1 MPTTKGNEETQ
12 NSKLCR
18 SSELP
23 FPFIAFPA
31 ERGKIQVMANK
42 KSVVPFR
49 LLPLKNDFVF
59 KLVFGDKRRVE
70 LLTAFL
76 QAVLDLPA
84 CEYEKVTI
92 VDPNVKREYSKDKAG
107 ILDVKI
113 HTKSGNVI
121 DVEIQVVPDAPLE
134 KRILFYQAKMLTEQI
149 GEGNDYDVIK
159 PVISIVITDF
169 PLIARSKAYHHR
181 FRFYDAKHNVELT
194 NVQEINTLELT
205 KLPKASDETD
215 LFDWM
220 MLIRAKSEEE
230 YIMLAEKKPIFK
242 KVVAV
247 VKKLSA
253 DEEAR
258 MEYDQ
263 HELWRMDY
271 AATVRN
277 AARKGMA
284 RGLERGLA
292 EGMEKGLEKGM
303 EKGKTEGTMEEK
315 MKTARIMK
323 SKGFSIADIAD
334 ITGLTKKEIGK
345 L

>member
-1 MPTTKGNEETQ
+1 MARKNGNAP
-12 NSKLCR
+12 L
-18 SSELP
+18 
-23 FPFIAFPA
+23 
-31 ERGKIQVMANK
+31 
-42 KSVVPFR
+42 R
-49 LLPLKNDFVF
+49 LFPLKNDFVF
-59 KLVFGDKRRVE
+59 KLVFGDKRRVD

-84 CEYEKVTI
+84 EEYKKVTI
-92 VDPNVKREYSKDKAG
+92 VDPNVRKEYNKDKAG

-113 HTKSGNVI
+113 HTTSGNVI
-121 DVEIQVVPDAPLE
+121 DVEIQVEPDAPLE

-159 PVISIVITDF
+159 PVISVVIMDF
-169 PLIARSKAYHHR
+169 HLIADSKAYHHR
-181 FRFYDAKHNVELT
+181 FRFYDAKNRVELT

-205 KLPKASDETD
+205 KLPTKSDETD

-230 YIMLAEKKPIFK
+230 YDMLAEKKPVFK

-258 MEYDQ
+258 MEYDK

-271 AATVRN
+271 AATMRN
-277 AARKGMA
+277 ATRKGKA
-284 RGLERGLA
+284 RGLEEGLA
-292 EGMEKGLEKGM
+292 KGLAKGRAEGRAEGKVEGKAEGKAEGKM
-303 EKGKTEGTMEEK
+303 E
-315 MKTARIMK
+315 TARMMK

-334 ITGLTKKEIGK
+334 ITGLTKEEIEGV
-345 L
+345 

>member
-1 MPTTKGNEETQ
+1 
-12 NSKLCR
+12 
-18 SSELP
+18 
-23 FPFIAFPA
+23 
-31 ERGKIQVMANK
+31 MANK
-42 KSVVPFR
+42 KSTAPFR

-76 QAVLDLPA
+76 QAVLELPVE
-84 CEYEKVTI
+84 EYEKVTL
-92 VDPNVKREYSKDKAG
+92 VDPNVKKEYSKDKAG

-121 DVEIQVVPDAPLE
+121 DVEIQVEPDAPLE

-149 GEGNDYDVIK
+149 GAGNDYDVIK
-159 PVISIVITDF
+159 PVISIIITDF
-169 PLIARSKAYHHR
+169 PLIDGSKAYHHR
-181 FRFYDAKHNVELT
+181 FRFYDAKNKVELT

-205 KLPKASDETD
+205 KLPKTSDETD

-220 MLIRAKSEEE
+220 LLIRAKSEEE
-230 YIMLAEKKPIFK
+230 YTMLAEKKPIFK

-271 AATVRN
+271 AATMRN

-284 RGLERGLA
+284 RGLE
-292 EGMEKGLEKGM
+292 KGM
-303 EKGKTEGTMEEK
+303 EKGRAEGKSEGKMEGK
-315 MKTARIMK
+315 METARIMK
-323 SKGFSIADIAD
+323 SKGFSIADIAS
-334 ITGLTKKEIGK
+334 ITGLTKKEIEK

>member
-1 MPTTKGNEETQ
+1 MVKK
-12 NSKLCR
+12 NSAAA
-18 SSELP
+18 P
-23 FPFIAFPA
+23 
-31 ERGKIQVMANK
+31 
-42 KSVVPFR
+42 R

-59 KLVFGDKRRVE
+59 KLVFGDKRRVD

-84 CEYEKVTI
+84 EEYKKVTI
-92 VDPNVKREYSKDKAG
+92 VDPNVKKEYSKDKAG

-113 HTKSGNVI
+113 HTKSGNIV
-121 DVEIQVVPDAPLE
+121 DVEIQVEPDAPLE

-159 PVISIVITDF
+159 PVISVVITDF
-169 PLIARSKAYHHR
+169 HLIAGSKAYHHR
-181 FRFYDAKHNVELT
+181 FRFYDAKNKVEFT
-194 NVQEINTLELT
+194 NVQEINTLELS
-205 KLPKASDETD
+205 KLPKKSDETD

-230 YIMLAEKKPIFK
+230 YDMLAEKKPIFK

-258 MEYDQ
+258 MEYDK

-271 AATVRN
+271 AATMRN

-284 RGLERGLA
+284 RGLVE
-292 EGMEKGLEKGM
+292 GLEKGM
-303 EKGKTEGTMEEK
+303 AEGKAEGKAE
-315 MKTARIMK
+315 TARNMK
-323 SKGFSIADIAD
+323 SRGFSIADIAD
-334 ITGLTKKEIGK
+334 ITGLTKEEIEK
-345 L
+345 M

>member
-1 MPTTKGNEETQ
+1 
-12 NSKLCR
+12 
-18 SSELP
+18 
-23 FPFIAFPA
+23 
-31 ERGKIQVMANK
+31 MANK
-42 KSVVPFR
+42 KSAGPLR
-49 LLPLKNDFVF
+49 LLPLKSDFVF

-76 QAVLDLPA
+76 QAVLELPA
-84 CEYEKVTI
+84 EEYEKVTI
-92 VDPNVKREYSKDKAG
+92 VDPNVKKEYIKDKAG

-121 DVEIQVVPDAPLE
+121 DVEIQVEPDTPLK
-134 KRILFYQAKMLTEQI
+134 KRIQFYQAKMLTEQI

-159 PVISIVITDF
+159 PVISIIITDF
-169 PLIARSKAYHHR
+169 HWIAGSKAYHHR
-181 FRFYDAKHNVELT
+181 FRFYDAKHKVEFS

-205 KLPKASDETD
+205 KLPKTSDATD
-215 LFDWM
+215 LFAWM

-230 YIMLAEKKPIFK
+230 YTMLAEKKPIFK

-271 AATVRN
+271 AATMRN
-277 AARKGMA
+277 AERKGLA
-284 RGLERGLA
+284 R
-292 EGMEKGLEKGM
+292 GMEKGMAEGLEKGRVEGKAENKM
-303 EKGKTEGTMEEK
+303 E
-315 MKTARIMK
+315 TARIMK
-323 SKGFSIADIAD
+323 SKGFAIADIVD
-334 ITGLTKKEIGK
+334 ITGLTKKEIEK
-345 L
+345 F